1 MTILQDDLEPGIRQM
16 LARLSDPARR
26 RLAVDIGR
34 ILRRS
39 LSARLEAQQAPDGT
53 PWEPR
58 KPRREPTGI
67 RQRTAMLTGL
77 RSQRVL
83 QVQALASGVS
93 IGWNGRAGLLAWIHH
108 TGAVASVAPGGP
120 EVQYPARPLLGLSDQ
135 DAAAIRAV
143 VTAAIG
149 RSLSGLTG

>member
-1 MTILQDDLEPGIRQM
+1 MTILQDDLEPGLRQM
-16 LARLSDPARR
+16 LDLLSDPARR
-26 RLAVDIGR
+26 RLAVEVGR

-53 PWEPR
+53 AWEPR
-58 KPRREPTGI
+58 KPRREPAGI

-93 IGWNGRAGLLAWIHH
+93 IGWTGRAGLLAWIHH

-120 EVQYPARPLLGLSDQ
+120 QVQYPERPLLGLSDQ
-135 DAAAIRAV
+135 DAAAIRTAV
-143 VTAAIG
+143 AAAIG
-149 RSLSGLTG
+149 RSLTP